1 MKKSTLF
8 LSSIALIATI
18 SLGLV
23 SCSKKESNKSA
34 SSSEQTEKKP
44 DRFLPI
50 DSVTIYGDKIDS
62 EYFKKNDLTLINIMA
77 TWCGPCV
84 KEMPELQEINEED
97 NGFGVI
103 GIVVDTYDEATAS
116 AIESAIAE
124 AKNIASKTGVEY
136 PLSIPTQDF
145 LERTLKK
152 VAALLPMSYVVDQNG
167 KIVKGPIA
175 GAKNKTEWLNLL
187 NSVKAG
193 L

>member
-1 MKKSTLF
+1 MKKTTLL
-8 LSSIALIATI
+8 LSSSALIGTL

-23 SCSKKESNKSA
+23 SCSKKESAKAESNAATST
-34 SSSEQTEKKP
+34 EQTQTQKKP
-44 DRFLPI
+44 DRYLPI

-116 AIESAIAE
+116 AVESAIAE

-152 VAALLPMSYVVDQNG
+152 VAALLPMSYIVDQNG

-175 GAKNKTEWLNLL
+175 GARNKAE
-187 NSVKAG
+187 
-193 L
+193 

>member
-1 MKKSTLF
+1 MKKTTLI
-8 LSSIALIATI
+8 LSSIALLATI

-23 SCSKKESNKSA
+23 SCSKKESGNTA
-34 SSSEQTEKKP
+34 NSSTEQKKP

-84 KEMPELQEINEED
+84 KEMPELQEINAED

-103 GIVVDTYDEATAS
+103 GIVVDTYDEATGNSIAE
-116 AIESAIAE
+116 AIEE

-136 PLSIPTQDF
+136 PLTIPTQDF
-145 LERTLKK
+145 LEATLKK
-152 VAALLPMSYVVDQNG
+152 VAALLPMSYIVDQNG
-167 KIVKGPIA
+167 KIVKGPVA
-175 GAKNKTEWLNLL
+175 GARSKAEWLDLL